1 MSVLKESTKLTTGNI
16 SSLVGTGAGFDLMRY
31 YTLPDFLGK
40 DAPYLLYYMGK
51 NMARQTEISTL
62 DELYEFFQY
71 MGWGELILVKEKR
84 KELIF
89 NLSGHMIE
97 KRLNQKMFE
106 VDFRMECGFMAE
118 IICQIYDHTYECFEE
133 KNHKENYVEITALK
147 G

>member
-1 MSVLKESTKLTTGNI
+1 MKESTKLTTGNI

-51 NMARQTEISTL
+51 NMARQAEISTL
-62 DELYEFFQY
+62 DDLYEFFQY
-71 MGWGELILVKEKR
+71 MGWGELVLVKEKR
-84 KELIF
+84 KEMIF

-97 KRLNQKMFE
+97 KRLNQKMFV

-118 IICQIYDHTYECFEE
+118 IISQISDHTYECFEE
-133 KNHKENYVEITALK
+133 KNHKENFVEIKALK